1 MFIGLWPLG
10 LAFLLRSS
18 HPVGFSNTAK
28 SFGVGCAVVAGGV
41 VPGLGKTVNG
51 STRWINLVVIQLQAS
66 EVAKMCLAFY
76 LAGFLVRFGSEATQT
91 FWGFFRPLIV
101 TGLYGGL
108 LCWSRTWVPLSSC
121 LAWCCACCFWPV
133 AALVLVCL
141 PVVGCG
147 AGLPGH
153 RVCRIP
159 DQASH
164 GLADPGNTA
173 IPRPIS

>member
-1 MFIGLWPLG
+1 MLG
-10 LAFLLRSS
+10 VLLLLAVF
-18 HPVGFSNTAK
+18 
-28 SFGVGCAVVAGGV
+28 

-108 LCWSRTWVPLSSC
+108 LLLEPDLGAFVIMFGMVLCVL
-121 LAWCCACCFWPV
+121 FWPV
-133 AALVLVCL
+133 AALCIGSLSCCWVRCWFTWPSSL
-141 PVVGCG
+141 PNTGPSGSWSCW
-147 AGLPGH
+147 
-153 RVCRIP
+153 I
-159 DQASH
+159 
-164 GLADPGNTA
+164 PGNTA